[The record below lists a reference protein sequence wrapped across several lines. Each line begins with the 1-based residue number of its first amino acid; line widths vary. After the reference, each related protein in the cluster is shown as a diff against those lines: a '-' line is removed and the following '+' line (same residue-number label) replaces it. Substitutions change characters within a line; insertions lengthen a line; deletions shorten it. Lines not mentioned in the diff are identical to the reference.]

1 MKTKQNKKK
10 SREFRSRLFY
20 KNKMYFIASVI
31 MTIVM
36 SFLNLMISWLIQ
48 QIMDSMANQNMQS
61 VVRCAWI
68 AASVVIAYTVANAV
82 YRAVYPR
89 FLQRAMQQY
98 RDYAFSRLTQKSL
111 RSFSKEGTAL
121 YVSALTNDC
130 TSIENNYLA
139 ATFTLI
145 ELLFCFLGA
154 LIMMLYYSPV
164 MLVLAVA
171 LSFLPVAVSMTAGN
185 RLTEQEKEISKKN
198 ERFVSIVNELLSGFP
213 VIKSFRAEA
222 QASRLFSQRNEQA
235 EEAKKNKRR
244 TEQLISLLAN
254 DAGIIAQMGIFLA
267 GAWLAISGKG
277 VTAGVVIV
285 FVQLMNYILNPISQ
299 VPLLWS
305 NRKAAIALMEKLSD
319 ALSENVREEGREKLN
334 GFSEKIEVKD
344 LTYGYEP
351 ESPVLKDLDVQFD
364 AGKSYAIVGG
374 SGSGKS
380 TLLNL
385 LMGSSSNYQGEICID
400 GVSIKNIES
409 ESLYQ
414 LMTSVQQNVFVFN
427 DTIRN
432 NVTMFHEFPDKEVTL
447 ALERSGLSEFIEK
460 RGEDFVCGENGAN
473 LSGGE
478 RQRISIAR
486 ALLRKSPILLVDEA
500 TAALDA
506 ATARAVSFSIL
517 NLVGMTRIVVTH
529 RLEEAILRR
538 YDKILVMKNGTICEQ
553 EISIRLCSRKDNF
566 ILCFR
571 LRTEEDNSWC
581 YSSWISQYLQQ
592 HEGEWISR
600 AGHLEQVFS
609 K

>member
-1 MKTKQNKKK
+1 MISRYAIVNKMSVGEKMKQNKKK
-10 SREFRSRLFY
+10 SREFKRRLFY
-20 KNKMYFIASVI
+20 KNKMCFIASVI

-145 ELLFCFLGA
+145 EFLFCFLGA

-213 VIKSFRAEA
+213 VIKSFRAET

-334 GFSEKIEVKD
+334 VFSEKIEVKD

-400 GVSIKNIES
+400 SVSIKNIES

-432 NVTMFHEFPDKEVTL
+432 NVTMFHEFSDKEVTL

-486 ALLRKSPILLVDEA
+486 ALLRKSPIILVDEA

-553 EISIRLCSRKDNF
+553 GNF
-566 ILCFR
+566 DTLMQQKGQF
-571 LRTEEDNSWC
+571 
-581 YSSWISQYLQQ
+581 YSLFQIA
-592 HEGEWISR
+592 H
-600 AGHLEQVFS
+600 
-609 K
+609 

>member
-1 MKTKQNKKK
+1 MKQNKKK
-10 SREFRSRLFY
+10 SREFRRRLFY
-20 KNKMYFIASVI
+20 KNKMCFIASVI

-61 VVRCAWI
+61 AVRCAWI

-145 ELLFCFLGA
+145 EFPFCFLGA

-213 VIKSFRAEA
+213 VIKSFRAET

-351 ESPVLKDLDVQFD
+351 ESHVLKDLDVQFD

-538 YDKILVMKNGTICEQ
+538 YDKILVMKNGIICEQ
-553 EISIRLCSRKDNF
+553 GNF
-566 ILCFR
+566 DTLMQQKGQF
-571 LRTEEDNSWC
+571 
-581 YSSWISQYLQQ
+581 YSLFQIA
-592 HEGEWISR
+592 H
-600 AGHLEQVFS
+600 
-609 K
+609 

>member
-10 SREFRSRLFY
+10 SREFTHQLYY
-20 KNKMYFIASVI
+20 KNRINFIV
-31 MTIVM
+31 TIILTIAM
-36 SFLNLMISWLIQ
+36 SSLNLMISWLIQ
-48 QIMDSMANQNMQS
+48 QIMDCTANQDMQAL
-61 VVRCAWI
+61 VRSAWI
-68 AASVVIAYTVANAV
+68 VIIVVVIYTIANV
-82 YRAVYPR
+82 MYRAVYPR

-351 ESPVLKDLDVQFD
+351 ESHVLKDMDAQFD

-460 RGEDFVCGENGAN
+460 RGEEFVCGENGAN

-553 EISIRLCSRKDNF
+553 GKFDTLMQQKGQF
-566 ILCFR
+566 
-571 LRTEEDNSWC
+571 
-581 YSSWISQYLQQ
+581 YSLFQIA
-592 HEGEWISR
+592 H
-600 AGHLEQVFS
+600 
-609 K
+609 

>member
-1 MKTKQNKKK
+1 MKQNKKK
-10 SREFRSRLFY
+10 SREFRRRLFY
-20 KNKMYFIASVI
+20 KNKICFIASVI

-61 VVRCAWI
+61 AVRCAWI
-68 AASVVIAYTVANAV
+68 AVSVVIAYTVANAV

-145 ELLFCFLGA
+145 EFLFCFLGA

-213 VIKSFRAEA
+213 VIKSFRAET

-351 ESPVLKDLDVQFD
+351 ESHVLKDLDVQFD
-364 AGKSYAIVGG
+364 EGKSYAIVGG

-432 NVTMFHEFPDKEVTL
+432 NVTMFHEFSDKEVTL

-486 ALLRKSPILLVDEA
+486 ALLRKSPIILVDEA

-553 EISIRLCSRKDNF
+553 GNF
-566 ILCFR
+566 DTLMQQKGQF
-571 LRTEEDNSWC
+571 
-581 YSSWISQYLQQ
+581 YSLFQIA
-592 HEGEWISR
+592 H
-600 AGHLEQVFS
+600 
-609 K
+609 

>member
-1 MKTKQNKKK
+1 MKQNKKK
-10 SREFRSRLFY
+10 SREFRCRLFY
-20 KNKMYFIASVI
+20 KNKMCFIASVI

-61 VVRCAWI
+61 AVRCAWI

-213 VIKSFRAEA
+213 VIKSFRAET

-553 EISIRLCSRKDNF
+553 GNF
-566 ILCFR
+566 DTLMQQKGQF
-571 LRTEEDNSWC
+571 
-581 YSSWISQYLQQ
+581 YSLFQIA
-592 HEGEWISR
+592 H
-600 AGHLEQVFS
+600 
-609 K
+609 

>member
-10 SREFRSRLFY
+10 SREFIHQLYY
-20 KNKMYFIASVI
+20 KNRMNFIV
-31 MTIVM
+31 TIILTIAM
-36 SFLNLMISWLIQ
+36 SSLNLMISWLIQ
-48 QIMDSMANQNMQS
+48 QIMDSMANQNMQA

-145 ELLFCFLGA
+145 ELLFCFWGA

-171 LSFLPVAVSMTAGN
+171 LSFLPVAVSMKAGN

-267 GAWLAISGKG
+267 GAWLAISNKG

-334 GFSEKIEVKD
+334 VFSEKIEVKD

-400 GVSIKNIES
+400 SVSIKNIES

-432 NVTMFHEFPDKEVTL
+432 NVTMFHEFSDKEVTL

-486 ALLRKSPILLVDEA
+486 ALLRKSPIILVDEA

-529 RLEEAILRR
+529 RLEEAIPRR

-553 EISIRLCSRKDNF
+553 GNF
-566 ILCFR
+566 DTLMQQKGQF
-571 LRTEEDNSWC
+571 
-581 YSSWISQYLQQ
+581 YSLFQIA
-592 HEGEWISR
+592 H
-600 AGHLEQVFS
+600 
-609 K
+609 

>member
-1 MKTKQNKKK
+1 MKQNKKK
-10 SREFRSRLFY
+10 SREFRRRLFY
-20 KNKMYFIASVI
+20 KNKICFIASVI

-61 VVRCAWI
+61 AVRCAWI
-68 AASVVIAYTVANAV
+68 AVSVVIAYTVANAV

-145 ELLFCFLGA
+145 EFLFCFLGA

-213 VIKSFRAEA
+213 VIKSFRAET

-351 ESPVLKDLDVQFD
+351 ESHVLKDLDVQFD

-432 NVTMFHEFPDKEVTL
+432 NVTMFHEFSDKEVTL
-447 ALERSGLSEFIEK
+447 ALERSGLSELIEK

-553 EISIRLCSRKDNF
+553 GNF
-566 ILCFR
+566 DTLMQQKGQF
-571 LRTEEDNSWC
+571 
-581 YSSWISQYLQQ
+581 YSLFQIA
-592 HEGEWISR
+592 H
-600 AGHLEQVFS
+600 
-609 K
+609 

>member
-10 SREFRSRLFY
+10 NREFIHQLYY
-20 KNKMYFIASVI
+20 KNRINFIV
-31 MTIVM
+31 TIILTIAM
-36 SFLNLMISWLIQ
+36 SSLNLMISWLIQ
-48 QIMDSMANQNMQS
+48 QIMDCTANQDMQAL
-61 VVRCAWI
+61 VRSAWI
-68 AASVVIAYTVANAV
+68 VIIVVVIYTIANV
-82 YRAVYPR
+82 MYRAVYPR

-213 VIKSFRAEA
+213 VIKSFRAET

-351 ESPVLKDLDVQFD
+351 ESPVLKDMDAQFD

-460 RGEDFVCGENGAN
+460 RGEEFVCGENGAN

-553 EISIRLCSRKDNF
+553 GNF
-566 ILCFR
+566 DTLMQLKGQF
-571 LRTEEDNSWC
+571 
-581 YSSWISQYLQQ
+581 YSLFQIA
-592 HEGEWISR
+592 H
-600 AGHLEQVFS
+600 
-609 K
+609 

>member
-1 MKTKQNKKK
+1 MKQNKKK
-10 SREFRSRLFY
+10 SREFRRRLFY
-20 KNKMYFIASVI
+20 KNKMCFIASVI

-48 QIMDSMANQNMQS
+48 QIMDSMANQNMQA
-61 VVRCAWI
+61 VGRCAWI

-82 YRAVYPR
+82 HRAVYPR

-98 RDYAFSRLTQKSL
+98 RDYAFLRLTQKSL

-145 ELLFCFLGA
+145 ELLFCFFGA

-213 VIKSFRAEA
+213 VIKSFRAET

-267 GAWLAISGKG
+267 GAWLAISNKG

-334 GFSEKIEVKD
+334 VFSEKIEVKD

-400 GVSIKNIES
+400 SVSIKNIES

-414 LMTSVQQNVFVFN
+414 LMTSVQQNVFIFN

-432 NVTMFHEFPDKEVTL
+432 NVTMFHEFPDREVTL

-553 EISIRLCSRKDNF
+553 GNF
-566 ILCFR
+566 DTLMQQKGQF
-571 LRTEEDNSWC
+571 
-581 YSSWISQYLQQ
+581 YSLFQIA
-592 HEGEWISR
+592 H
-600 AGHLEQVFS
+600 
-609 K
+609 

>member
-1 MKTKQNKKK
+1 MKQNKKK
-10 SREFRSRLFY
+10 SREFRRRLFY
-20 KNKMYFIASVI
+20 KNKMCFIASVI

-61 VVRCAWI
+61 AVRCAWI

-139 ATFTLI
+139 ATFTFI
-145 ELLFCFLGA
+145 EFLFCFLGA

-213 VIKSFRAEA
+213 VIKSFRAET

-267 GAWLAISGKG
+267 GAWLAISNKG

-351 ESPVLKDLDVQFD
+351 ESHVLKDLDVQFD

-385 LMGSSSNYQGEICID
+385 LMGSSSNYRGEICID

-414 LMTSVQQNVFVFN
+414 LMTSVQQNVFIFN

-432 NVTMFHEFPDKEVTL
+432 NVTMFHEFPDREVTL

-538 YDKILVMKNGTICEQ
+538 YDKIFVMKNGTICEQ
-553 EISIRLCSRKDNF
+553 GNF
-566 ILCFR
+566 DTLMQQKGQF
-571 LRTEEDNSWC
+571 
-581 YSSWISQYLQQ
+581 YSLFQIA
-592 HEGEWISR
+592 H
-600 AGHLEQVFS
+600 
-609 K
+609 

>member
-1 MKTKQNKKK
+1 MKQNKKK
-10 SREFRSRLFY
+10 SREFRRRLFY
-20 KNKMYFIASVI
+20 KNKMCFIASVI

-61 VVRCAWI
+61 AVRCAWI

-145 ELLFCFLGA
+145 ELLFCFWGA

-171 LSFLPVAVSMTAGN
+171 LSFLPVAVSMKAGN

-267 GAWLAISGKG
+267 GAWLAISNKG

-334 GFSEKIEVKD
+334 VFSEKIEVKD

-400 GVSIKNIES
+400 SVSIKNIES

-432 NVTMFHEFPDKEVTL
+432 NVTMFHEFSDKEVTL

-486 ALLRKSPILLVDEA
+486 ALLRKSPIILVDEA

-506 ATARAVSFSIL
+506 VTARAVSFSIL

-553 EISIRLCSRKDNF
+553 GNF
-566 ILCFR
+566 DTLMQQKGQF
-571 LRTEEDNSWC
+571 
-581 YSSWISQYLQQ
+581 YSLFQIA
-592 HEGEWISR
+592 H
-600 AGHLEQVFS
+600 
-609 K
+609 

>member
-10 SREFRSRLFY
+10 SREFIHQLYY
-20 KNKMYFIASVI
+20 KNRMNFIV
-31 MTIVM
+31 TIILTIAM
-36 SFLNLMISWLIQ
+36 SSLNLMISWLIQ
-48 QIMDSMANQNMQS
+48 QIMDSMANQNMQA

-171 LSFLPVAVSMTAGN
+171 LSFLPVAVSMKAGN

-213 VIKSFRAEA
+213 VIKSFRAET
-222 QASRLFSQRNEQA
+222 QASRLFSKRNEQA

-334 GFSEKIEVKD
+334 VFSEKIEVKD

-400 GVSIKNIES
+400 SVSIKNIES

-432 NVTMFHEFPDKEVTL
+432 NVTMFHEFSDKEVTL

-486 ALLRKSPILLVDEA
+486 ALLRKSPIILVDEA

-553 EISIRLCSRKDNF
+553 GNF
-566 ILCFR
+566 DTLMQQKGQF
-571 LRTEEDNSWC
+571 
-581 YSSWISQYLQQ
+581 YSLFQIA
-592 HEGEWISR
+592 H
-600 AGHLEQVFS
+600 
-609 K
+609 

>member
-10 SREFRSRLFY
+10 NREFIHQLYY
-20 KNKMYFIASVI
+20 KNRINFIVAI
-31 MTIVM
+31 ILTIAM
-36 SFLNLMISWLIQ
+36 SSLNLMISWLIQ

-68 AASVVIAYTVANAV
+68 AASVVIAYTVSNAV

-139 ATFTLI
+139 STFTLI

-154 LIMMLYYSPV
+154 LIMMLYYSPM

-213 VIKSFRAEA
+213 VIKSFRAET

-351 ESPVLKDLDVQFD
+351 ESHVLKDLDVQFD

-432 NVTMFHEFPDKEVTL
+432 NVTMFHEFSDKEVTL
-447 ALERSGLSEFIEK
+447 ALERSGLSELIEK

-553 EISIRLCSRKDNF
+553 GNF
-566 ILCFR
+566 DTLMQQKGQF
-571 LRTEEDNSWC
+571 
-581 YSSWISQYLQQ
+581 YSLFQIA
-592 HEGEWISR
+592 H
-600 AGHLEQVFS
+600 
-609 K
+609 

>member
-1 MKTKQNKKK
+1 MKTKQNKEKN
-10 SREFRSRLFY
+10 REFIHQLYY
-20 KNKMYFIASVI
+20 KNRINFIV
-31 MTIVM
+31 TIILTIAM
-36 SFLNLMISWLIQ
+36 SSLNLMISWLIQ
-48 QIMDSMANQNMQS
+48 QIMDCTANQDMQAL
-61 VVRCAWI
+61 VRSAWI
-68 AASVVIAYTVANAV
+68 VIIVVVIYTIANV
-82 YRAVYPR
+82 MYRAVYPR

-213 VIKSFRAEA
+213 VIKSFRAET

-351 ESPVLKDLDVQFD
+351 ESHVLKDLDVQFD

-432 NVTMFHEFPDKEVTL
+432 NVTMFHEFSDKEVTL
-447 ALERSGLSEFIEK
+447 ALERSGLSELIEK

-553 EISIRLCSRKDNF
+553 GNF
-566 ILCFR
+566 DTLMQQKGQF
-571 LRTEEDNSWC
+571 
-581 YSSWISQYLQQ
+581 YSLFQIA
-592 HEGEWISR
+592 H
-600 AGHLEQVFS
+600 
-609 K
+609 

>member
-10 SREFRSRLFY
+10 SREFTHQLYY
-20 KNKMYFIASVI
+20 KNRINFIV
-31 MTIVM
+31 TIILTIAM
-36 SFLNLMISWLIQ
+36 SSINLMISWLIQ

-68 AASVVIAYTVANAV
+68 AASVVIAYTVSNAV

-235 EEAKKNKRR
+235 AEAKKNKRR

-460 RGEDFVCGENGAN
+460 RGEEFVCGENGAN

-553 EISIRLCSRKDNF
+553 GNF
-566 ILCFR
+566 DTLMQQKGQF
-571 LRTEEDNSWC
+571 
-581 YSSWISQYLQQ
+581 YSLFQIA
-592 HEGEWISR
+592 H
-600 AGHLEQVFS
+600 
-609 K
+609 

>member
-10 SREFRSRLFY
+10 SREFIYQLYY
-20 KNKMYFIASVI
+20 KNRINFIV
-31 MTIVM
+31 TIILTIAM
-36 SFLNLMISWLIQ
+36 SSLNLMISWLIQ
-48 QIMDSMANQNMQS
+48 QIMDCTANQDMQAL
-61 VVRCAWI
+61 VRSAWI
-68 AASVVIAYTVANAV
+68 VIIVVVIYTIANV
-82 YRAVYPR
+82 MYRAVYPR

-154 LIMMLYYSPV
+154 LIMMLYYSPM

-171 LSFLPVAVSMTAGN
+171 LSFLPVAVSMMAGN

-213 VIKSFRAEA
+213 VIKSFRAET

-267 GAWLAISGKG
+267 GAWLAISSKG

-285 FVQLMNYILNPISQ
+285 FVQLMNYVLNPISQ

-432 NVTMFHEFPDKEVTL
+432 NVIMFHEFPDKEVTL

-460 RGEDFVCGENGAN
+460 HGEDFVCGENGAN

-553 EISIRLCSRKDNF
+553 GNF
-566 ILCFR
+566 DTLMQQKGQF
-571 LRTEEDNSWC
+571 
-581 YSSWISQYLQQ
+581 YSLFQIA
-592 HEGEWISR
+592 H
-600 AGHLEQVFS
+600 
-609 K
+609 

>member
-1 MKTKQNKKK
+1 MKQNKKK
-10 SREFRSRLFY
+10 SREFRRRLFY
-20 KNKMYFIASVI
+20 KNKMCFIASVI

-61 VVRCAWI
+61 AVRCAWI

-171 LSFLPVAVSMTAGN
+171 LSFLPVAVSMKAGN

-299 VPLLWS
+299 MPLLWS

-400 GVSIKNIES
+400 SVSIKNIES

-432 NVTMFHEFPDKEVTL
+432 NVTMFHEFSDKEVTL

-486 ALLRKSPILLVDEA
+486 ALLRKSPIILVDEA

-529 RLEEAILRR
+529 RLEEAILRH

-553 EISIRLCSRKDNF
+553 GNF
-566 ILCFR
+566 DTLMQQKGQF
-571 LRTEEDNSWC
+571 
-581 YSSWISQYLQQ
+581 YSLFQIA
-592 HEGEWISR
+592 H
-600 AGHLEQVFS
+600 
-609 K
+609 

>member
-10 SREFRSRLFY
+10 NREFIHQLYY
-20 KNKMYFIASVI
+20 KNRINFIVAI
-31 MTIVM
+31 ILTIAM
-36 SFLNLMISWLIQ
+36 SSLNLMISWLIQ
-48 QIMDSMANQNMQS
+48 QIMDCTANQDMQAL
-61 VVRCAWI
+61 VRSAWI

-98 RDYAFSRLTQKSL
+98 RDYAFSRLKQKSL

-139 ATFTLI
+139 STFTLI

-154 LIMMLYYSPV
+154 LIMMLYYSPM

-213 VIKSFRAEA
+213 VIKSFRAET

-351 ESPVLKDLDVQFD
+351 ESHVLKDLDVQFD

-460 RGEDFVCGENGAN
+460 RGEEFVCGENGAN

-553 EISIRLCSRKDNF
+553 GNF
-566 ILCFR
+566 DTLMQQKGQF
-571 LRTEEDNSWC
+571 
-581 YSSWISQYLQQ
+581 YSLFQIA
-592 HEGEWISR
+592 H
-600 AGHLEQVFS
+600 
-609 K
+609 

>member
-10 SREFRSRLFY
+10 NREFIHQLYY
-20 KNKMYFIASVI
+20 KNRINFIV
-31 MTIVM
+31 TIILTIAM
-36 SFLNLMISWLIQ
+36 SSLNLMISWLIQ

-171 LSFLPVAVSMTAGN
+171 LSFLPVAVSMKAGN
-185 RLTEQEKEISKKN
+185 RLAEQEKEISKKN

-213 VIKSFRAEA
+213 VIKSFRAET

-351 ESPVLKDLDVQFD
+351 ESHVLKDLDVQFD

-553 EISIRLCSRKDNF
+553 GNF
-566 ILCFR
+566 DTLMQQKGQF
-571 LRTEEDNSWC
+571 
-581 YSSWISQYLQQ
+581 YSLFQIA
-592 HEGEWISR
+592 H
-600 AGHLEQVFS
+600 
-609 K
+609 

>member
-1 MKTKQNKKK
+1 MKQNKKK
-10 SREFRSRLFY
+10 SREFRRRLFY
-20 KNKMYFIASVI
+20 KNKMCFIASVI

-61 VVRCAWI
+61 AVRCAWI

-145 ELLFCFLGA
+145 EFLFCFLGA

-213 VIKSFRAEA
+213 VIKSFRAET

-334 GFSEKIEVKD
+334 VFSEKIEVKD

-351 ESPVLKDLDVQFD
+351 ESHVLKDLDVQFD

-553 EISIRLCSRKDNF
+553 GNF
-566 ILCFR
+566 DTLMQQKGQF
-571 LRTEEDNSWC
+571 
-581 YSSWISQYLQQ
+581 YSLFQIA
-592 HEGEWISR
+592 H
-600 AGHLEQVFS
+600 
-609 K
+609 

>member
-1 MKTKQNKKK
+1 MKQNKKK
-10 SREFRSRLFY
+10 SREFRCRLFY
-20 KNKMYFIASVI
+20 KNKMCFIASVI

-48 QIMDSMANQNMQS
+48 QIMDCTANQDMQAL
-61 VVRCAWI
+61 VRSAWI

-185 RLTEQEKEISKKN
+185 RLTEQEKEISEKN

-213 VIKSFRAEA
+213 VIKSFRAET
-222 QASRLFSQRNEQA
+222 QASRLFSQQNEQA

-351 ESPVLKDLDVQFD
+351 ESHVLKDLDVQFD

-414 LMTSVQQNVFVFN
+414 LMTSVQQDVFVFN

-432 NVTMFHEFPDKEVTL
+432 NVTMFHEFSDKEVTL

-553 EISIRLCSRKDNF
+553 GNF
-566 ILCFR
+566 DTLMQQKGQF
-571 LRTEEDNSWC
+571 
-581 YSSWISQYLQQ
+581 YSLFQIA
-592 HEGEWISR
+592 H
-600 AGHLEQVFS
+600 
-609 K
+609 

>member
-10 SREFRSRLFY
+10 SREFIHQLYY
-20 KNKMYFIASVI
+20 KNRMNFIV
-31 MTIVM
+31 TIILTIAM
-36 SFLNLMISWLIQ
+36 SSLNLMISWLIQ
-48 QIMDSMANQNMQS
+48 QIMDSMANQNMQA

-145 ELLFCFLGA
+145 ELLFCFWGA

-171 LSFLPVAVSMTAGN
+171 LSFLPVAVSMKAGN

-213 VIKSFRAEA
+213 VIKSFRAET

-244 TEQLISLLAN
+244 TEQMISLLAN

-277 VTAGVVIV
+277 VTVGVVIV

-351 ESPVLKDLDVQFD
+351 ESHVLKDLDVQFD

-400 GVSIKNIES
+400 GASIKNIES

-553 EISIRLCSRKDNF
+553 GNF
-566 ILCFR
+566 DTLMQQKGQF
-571 LRTEEDNSWC
+571 
-581 YSSWISQYLQQ
+581 YSLFQI
-592 HEGEWISR
+592 
-600 AGHLEQVFS
+600 GH
-609 K
+609 

>member
-10 SREFRSRLFY
+10 SREFTHQLYY
-20 KNKMYFIASVI
+20 KNRINFIVAI
-31 MTIVM
+31 ILTIAM
-36 SFLNLMISWLIQ
+36 SSLNLMISWLIQ
-48 QIMDSMANQNMQS
+48 QIMDCTANQDMQAL
-61 VVRCAWI
+61 VRSAWI

-213 VIKSFRAEA
+213 VIKSFRAET

-319 ALSENVREEGREKLN
+319 ALSENVREEGREKIN

-351 ESPVLKDLDVQFD
+351 ESHVLKDLDVQFD

-432 NVTMFHEFPDKEVTL
+432 NVTMFHEFSDKEVTL
-447 ALERSGLSEFIEK
+447 ALERSGLSELIEK

-553 EISIRLCSRKDNF
+553 GNF
-566 ILCFR
+566 DTLMKQKGQF
-571 LRTEEDNSWC
+571 
-581 YSSWISQYLQQ
+581 YSLFQIA
-592 HEGEWISR
+592 H
-600 AGHLEQVFS
+600 
-609 K
+609 

>member
-1 MKTKQNKKK
+1 MKQNKKK
-10 SREFRSRLFY
+10 SREFRRRLFY
-20 KNKMYFIASVI
+20 KNKMCFIASVI

-61 VVRCAWI
+61 AVRCAWI

-145 ELLFCFLGA
+145 EFLFCFLGA

-213 VIKSFRAEA
+213 VIKSFRAET

-267 GAWLAISGKG
+267 GAWLAISNKG

-319 ALSENVREEGREKLN
+319 ALSENLREEGREKLN

-351 ESPVLKDLDVQFD
+351 ESHVLKDLDVQFD

-385 LMGSSSNYQGEICID
+385 LMGSSSNYRGEICID

-414 LMTSVQQNVFVFN
+414 LMTSVQQNVFIFN

-432 NVTMFHEFPDKEVTL
+432 NVTMFHEFPDREVTL

-538 YDKILVMKNGTICEQ
+538 YDKIFVMKNGTICEQ
-553 EISIRLCSRKDNF
+553 GNF
-566 ILCFR
+566 DTLMQQKGQF
-571 LRTEEDNSWC
+571 
-581 YSSWISQYLQQ
+581 YSLFQIA
-592 HEGEWISR
+592 H
-600 AGHLEQVFS
+600 
-609 K
+609 

>member
-10 SREFRSRLFY
+10 SREFIHQLYY
-20 KNKMYFIASVI
+20 KNRINFIV
-31 MTIVM
+31 TIILTIAM
-36 SFLNLMISWLIQ
+36 SSLNLMISWLIQ
-48 QIMDSMANQNMQS
+48 QIMDCTANQDMQAL
-61 VVRCAWI
+61 VRSAWI
-68 AASVVIAYTVANAV
+68 VIIVVVIYTIANV
-82 YRAVYPR
+82 MYRAVYPR

-154 LIMMLYYSPV
+154 LIMMLYYSPM

-213 VIKSFRAEA
+213 VIKSFRAET

-267 GAWLAISGKG
+267 GAWLAISSKG

-285 FVQLMNYILNPISQ
+285 FVQLMNYVLNPISQ

-553 EISIRLCSRKDNF
+553 GNF
-566 ILCFR
+566 DTLMQQKGQF
-571 LRTEEDNSWC
+571 
-581 YSSWISQYLQQ
+581 YSLFQIA
-592 HEGEWISR
+592 H
-600 AGHLEQVFS
+600 
-609 K
+609 

>member
-1 MKTKQNKKK
+1 MAEIELSKIREWEKNKMKTKQNKKK
-10 SREFRSRLFY
+10 NREFIHQLYY
-20 KNKMYFIASVI
+20 KNRINFIV
-31 MTIVM
+31 TIILTIAM
-36 SFLNLMISWLIQ
+36 SSLNLMISWLIQ
-48 QIMDSMANQNMQS
+48 QIMDCTANQDMQAL
-61 VVRCAWI
+61 VRSAWI
-68 AASVVIAYTVANAV
+68 VIIVVVIYTIANV
-82 YRAVYPR
+82 MYRAVYPR

-213 VIKSFRAEA
+213 VIKSFRAET

-351 ESPVLKDLDVQFD
+351 ESHVLKDMDAQFD

-385 LMGSSSNYQGEICID
+385 LMGSSSTYQGEICID

-460 RGEDFVCGENGAN
+460 RGEEFVCGENGAN

-553 EISIRLCSRKDNF
+553 GNF
-566 ILCFR
+566 DTLMQQKGQF
-571 LRTEEDNSWC
+571 
-581 YSSWISQYLQQ
+581 YSLFQIA
-592 HEGEWISR
+592 H
-600 AGHLEQVFS
+600 
-609 K
+609 

>member
-10 SREFRSRLFY
+10 SREFIHQLYY
-20 KNKMYFIASVI
+20 KNRINFIV
-31 MTIVM
+31 TIILTIAM
-36 SFLNLMISWLIQ
+36 SSLNLMISWLIQ
-48 QIMDSMANQNMQS
+48 QIMDCTANQDMQAL
-61 VVRCAWI
+61 VRSAWI
-68 AASVVIAYTVANAV
+68 AASVVIAYTVANV
-82 YRAVYPR
+82 IYRAVYPR

-185 RLTEQEKEISKKN
+185 RLTEQEKEISEKN

-213 VIKSFRAEA
+213 VIKSFRAET

-351 ESPVLKDLDVQFD
+351 ESHVLKDLDVQFD

-385 LMGSSSNYQGEICID
+385 LMGSSSNYQGKICID

-529 RLEEAILRR
+529 RLEEAILHR

-553 EISIRLCSRKDNF
+553 GNF
-566 ILCFR
+566 DTLMQQKGQF
-571 LRTEEDNSWC
+571 
-581 YSSWISQYLQQ
+581 YSLFQIA
-592 HEGEWISR
+592 H
-600 AGHLEQVFS
+600 
-609 K
+609 

>member
-1 MKTKQNKKK
+1 MKQNKKK
-10 SREFRSRLFY
+10 SREFRRRLFY
-20 KNKMYFIASVI
+20 KNKMCFIASVI

-130 TSIENNYLA
+130 MSIENNYLA

-171 LSFLPVAVSMTAGN
+171 LSFLPVAVSMKAGN
-185 RLTEQEKEISKKN
+185 RLAEQEKEISKKN

-213 VIKSFRAEA
+213 VIKSFRAET

-351 ESPVLKDLDVQFD
+351 ESHVLKDLDVQFD

-538 YDKILVMKNGTICEQ
+538 YDKIFVMKNGTICEQ
-553 EISIRLCSRKDNF
+553 GNF
-566 ILCFR
+566 DTLMQQKGQF
-571 LRTEEDNSWC
+571 
-581 YSSWISQYLQQ
+581 YSLFQIA
-592 HEGEWISR
+592 H
-600 AGHLEQVFS
+600 
-609 K
+609 

>member
-10 SREFRSRLFY
+10 SREFIHQLYY
-20 KNKMYFIASVI
+20 KNRINFIV
-31 MTIVM
+31 TIILTIAM
-36 SFLNLMISWLIQ
+36 SSLNLMISWLIQ
-48 QIMDSMANQNMQS
+48 QIMDCTANQDMQAL
-61 VVRCAWI
+61 VRSAWI
-68 AASVVIAYTVANAV
+68 VIIVVVIYTIANV
-82 YRAVYPR
+82 MYRAVYPR

-213 VIKSFRAEA
+213 VIKSFRAET

-460 RGEDFVCGENGAN
+460 HGEEFVCGENGAN

-506 ATARAVSFSIL
+506 VTARAVSFSIL

-553 EISIRLCSRKDNF
+553 GNF
-566 ILCFR
+566 DTLMQQKGQF
-571 LRTEEDNSWC
+571 
-581 YSSWISQYLQQ
+581 YSLFQIA
-592 HEGEWISR
+592 H
-600 AGHLEQVFS
+600 
-609 K
+609 

>member
-1 MKTKQNKKK
+1 MSVGEKMKQNKKK
-10 SREFRSRLFY
+10 SREFRRRLFY
-20 KNKMYFIASVI
+20 KNKICFIASVI

-61 VVRCAWI
+61 AVRCAWI
-68 AASVVIAYTVANAV
+68 AVSVVIAYTVANAV

-351 ESPVLKDLDVQFD
+351 ESHVLKDLDVQFD

-400 GVSIKNIES
+400 DVSIKNIES

-553 EISIRLCSRKDNF
+553 GNF
-566 ILCFR
+566 DTLMQQKGQF
-571 LRTEEDNSWC
+571 
-581 YSSWISQYLQQ
+581 YSLFQIA
-592 HEGEWISR
+592 H
-600 AGHLEQVFS
+600 
-609 K
+609 

>member
-10 SREFRSRLFY
+10 NREFIHQLYY
-20 KNKMYFIASVI
+20 KNRINFIV
-31 MTIVM
+31 TIILTIAM
-36 SFLNLMISWLIQ
+36 SSLNLMISWLIQ
-48 QIMDSMANQNMQS
+48 QIMDCTANQDMQAL
-61 VVRCAWI
+61 VRSAWI
-68 AASVVIAYTVANAV
+68 VIIVVVIYTIANV
-82 YRAVYPR
+82 MYRAVYPR

-213 VIKSFRAEA
+213 VIKSFRAET

-344 LTYGYEP
+344 LTYGYEQ
-351 ESPVLKDLDVQFD
+351 ESSVLKDLDVQFD

-553 EISIRLCSRKDNF
+553 GNF
-566 ILCFR
+566 DTLMQQKGQF
-571 LRTEEDNSWC
+571 
-581 YSSWISQYLQQ
+581 YSLFQIAHW
-592 HEGEWISR
+592 R
-600 AGHLEQVFS
+600 
-609 K
+609 

>member
-1 MKTKQNKKK
+1 MKQNKKK
-10 SREFRSRLFY
+10 SREFKRRLFY
-20 KNKMYFIASVI
+20 KNKMCFIASVI

-145 ELLFCFLGA
+145 EFLFCFLGA

-213 VIKSFRAEA
+213 VIKSFRAET

-319 ALSENVREEGREKLN
+319 ALSENLREEGREKLN

-351 ESPVLKDLDVQFD
+351 ESHVLKDLDVQFD

-385 LMGSSSNYQGEICID
+385 LMGSSSNYRGEICID

-414 LMTSVQQNVFVFN
+414 LMTSVQQNVFIFN

-432 NVTMFHEFPDKEVTL
+432 NVTMFHEFPDREVTL

-553 EISIRLCSRKDNF
+553 GNF
-566 ILCFR
+566 DTLMQQKGQF
-571 LRTEEDNSWC
+571 
-581 YSSWISQYLQQ
+581 YSLFQIA
-592 HEGEWISR
+592 H
-600 AGHLEQVFS
+600 
-609 K
+609 

>member
-1 MKTKQNKKK
+1 MKQNKKK
-10 SREFRSRLFY
+10 SREFRRRLFY
-20 KNKMYFIASVI
+20 KNKMCFIASVI

-48 QIMDSMANQNMQS
+48 QIMDCTANQDMQAL
-61 VVRCAWI
+61 VRSAWI

-185 RLTEQEKEISKKN
+185 RLTEQEKEISEKN

-213 VIKSFRAEA
+213 VIKSFRAET

-319 ALSENVREEGREKLN
+319 ALSENVREEGREKIN

-351 ESPVLKDLDVQFD
+351 ESHVLKDLDVQFD

-432 NVTMFHEFPDKEVTL
+432 NVTMFHEFSDKEVTL
-447 ALERSGLSEFIEK
+447 ALERSGLSELIEK

-553 EISIRLCSRKDNF
+553 GNF
-566 ILCFR
+566 DTLMKQKGQF
-571 LRTEEDNSWC
+571 
-581 YSSWISQYLQQ
+581 YSLFQIA
-592 HEGEWISR
+592 H
-600 AGHLEQVFS
+600 
-609 K
+609 

>member
-1 MKTKQNKKK
+1 MKQNKKK
-10 SREFRSRLFY
+10 SREFRRRLFY
-20 KNKMYFIASVI
+20 KNKMCFIASVI

-61 VVRCAWI
+61 AVRCAWI

-145 ELLFCFLGA
+145 EFLFCFLGA

-213 VIKSFRAEA
+213 VIKSFRAET

-267 GAWLAISGKG
+267 GAWLAISNKG

-334 GFSEKIEVKD
+334 VFSEKIEVKD

-400 GVSIKNIES
+400 SVSIKNIES

-432 NVTMFHEFPDKEVTL
+432 NVTMFHEFSDKEVTL

-538 YDKILVMKNGTICEQ
+538 YDKIFVMKNGTICEQ
-553 EISIRLCSRKDNF
+553 GNF
-566 ILCFR
+566 DTLMQQKGQF
-571 LRTEEDNSWC
+571 
-581 YSSWISQYLQQ
+581 YSLFQIA
-592 HEGEWISR
+592 H
-600 AGHLEQVFS
+600 
-609 K
+609 

>member
-1 MKTKQNKKK
+1 MKQNKKK
-10 SREFRSRLFY
+10 SREFRRRLFY
-20 KNKMYFIASVI
+20 KNKMCFIASVI

-98 RDYAFSRLTQKSL
+98 RDYTFSRLTQKSL

-185 RLTEQEKEISKKN
+185 RLAEQEKEISKKN
-198 ERFVSIVNELLSGFP
+198 EHFVSIVNELLSGFP
-213 VIKSFRAEA
+213 VIKSFRAET

-244 TEQLISLLAN
+244 TEQMISLLAN

-460 RGEDFVCGENGAN
+460 RGEEFVCGENGAN

-553 EISIRLCSRKDNF
+553 GKFDTLMQQKGQF
-566 ILCFR
+566 
-571 LRTEEDNSWC
+571 
-581 YSSWISQYLQQ
+581 YSLFQIA
-592 HEGEWISR
+592 H
-600 AGHLEQVFS
+600 
-609 K
+609 

>member
-10 SREFRSRLFY
+10 SREFIHQLYY
-20 KNKMYFIASVI
+20 KNRMNFVVTIILTIA
-31 MTIVM
+31 M
-36 SFLNLMISWLIQ
+36 SSLNLMISWLIQ
-48 QIMDSMANQNMQS
+48 QIMDSMANQNMQA

-145 ELLFCFLGA
+145 ELLFCFWGA

-171 LSFLPVAVSMTAGN
+171 LSFLPVAVSMKAGN

-267 GAWLAISGKG
+267 GAWLAISNKG

-334 GFSEKIEVKD
+334 VFSEKIEVKD

-351 ESPVLKDLDVQFD
+351 ESHVLKDLDVQFD

-400 GVSIKNIES
+400 SVSIKNIES

-432 NVTMFHEFPDKEVTL
+432 NVTMFHEFSDKEVTL

-553 EISIRLCSRKDNF
+553 GNF
-566 ILCFR
+566 DTLMQQKGQF
-571 LRTEEDNSWC
+571 
-581 YSSWISQYLQQ
+581 YSLFQIA
-592 HEGEWISR
+592 H
-600 AGHLEQVFS
+600 
-609 K
+609 

>member
-1 MKTKQNKKK
+1 MKQNKKK
-10 SREFRSRLFY
+10 SREFRCRLFY
-20 KNKMYFIASVI
+20 KNKMCFIASVI

-48 QIMDSMANQNMQS
+48 QIMDSMANQNMQA

-145 ELLFCFLGA
+145 EFLFCFLGA

-213 VIKSFRAEA
+213 VIKSFRAET

-351 ESPVLKDLDVQFD
+351 ESHVLKDLDVQFD

-553 EISIRLCSRKDNF
+553 GNF
-566 ILCFR
+566 DTLMQQKGQF
-571 LRTEEDNSWC
+571 
-581 YSSWISQYLQQ
+581 YSLFQIA
-592 HEGEWISR
+592 H
-600 AGHLEQVFS
+600 
-609 K
+609 

>member
-10 SREFRSRLFY
+10 NREFIHQLYY
-20 KNKMYFIASVI
+20 KNRINFIV
-31 MTIVM
+31 TIILTIAM
-36 SFLNLMISWLIQ
+36 SSINLMISWLIQ

-68 AASVVIAYTVANAV
+68 AASVVIAYTVSNAV

-171 LSFLPVAVSMTAGN
+171 LSFLPMAVSMTAGN

-213 VIKSFRAEA
+213 VIKSFRAET

-351 ESPVLKDLDVQFD
+351 ESHVLKDLDVQFD

-553 EISIRLCSRKDNF
+553 GNF
-566 ILCFR
+566 DTLMQQKGQF
-571 LRTEEDNSWC
+571 
-581 YSSWISQYLQQ
+581 YSLFQIA
-592 HEGEWISR
+592 H
-600 AGHLEQVFS
+600 
-609 K
+609 

>member
-1 MKTKQNKKK
+1 MKQNKKK
-10 SREFRSRLFY
+10 SREFRRRLFY
-20 KNKMYFIASVI
+20 KNKMCFIASVI

-61 VVRCAWI
+61 AVRCAWI

-145 ELLFCFLGA
+145 EFFFCFLGA

-213 VIKSFRAEA
+213 VIKSFRAET

-267 GAWLAISGKG
+267 GAWLAISNKG

-351 ESPVLKDLDVQFD
+351 ESHVLKDLDVQFD

-553 EISIRLCSRKDNF
+553 GNF
-566 ILCFR
+566 DTLMQQKGQF
-571 LRTEEDNSWC
+571 
-581 YSSWISQYLQQ
+581 YSLFQIA
-592 HEGEWISR
+592 H
-600 AGHLEQVFS
+600 
-609 K
+609 